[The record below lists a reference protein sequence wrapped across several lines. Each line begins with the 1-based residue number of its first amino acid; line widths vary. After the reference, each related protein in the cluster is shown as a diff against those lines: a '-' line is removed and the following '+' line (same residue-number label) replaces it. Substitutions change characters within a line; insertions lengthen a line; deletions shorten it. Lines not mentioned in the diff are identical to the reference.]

1 LLPPAFEARFR
12 VGMTIAE
19 GLHSAVEQKGNTMN
33 SPSQALVHNLLASH
47 LQVDAES
54 LEDGDTLVELGLDA
68 LDMVLVVLR
77 LEDLCG
83 GEGGFPLGALAH
95 ARTVG
100 DFIALADRWL
110 QEDTMPYPAYGFGSR
125 RGSAA

>member
-1 LLPPAFEARFR
+1 
-12 VGMTIAE
+12 
-19 GLHSAVEQKGNTMN
+19 MN
-33 SPSQALVHNLLASH
+33 SPSRMLVHTLLASH
-47 LQVDAES
+47 LQIATES
-54 LEDGDTLVELGLDA
+54 IDDRDGLEDLGLDA

-83 GEGGFPLGALAH
+83 GAGDFPLADLAH

-100 DFIALADRWL
+100 DVVALVDVWL
-110 QEDTMPYPAYGFGSR
+110 QEDTMPSVSDGFGAR